1 MDASAIQAAAAATT
15 ATYRSF
21 ADATRSVLDLLE
33 RYKPGCAVYMAHL
46 DRGQF
51 IHRIVDVRGGG
62 DFGLRSNQ
70 ALPLGDAFCSHMS
83 EGRAPR
89 LCGDIGADDVYS
101 RLAMQQRVHARSYVG
116 VPLELSDGTR
126 VGSLAALSRRKNAFN
141 SADEQLLIML
151 ARVLAS
157 ELERESNAR
166 DLRRFND
173 MLRDQAKGMGAI
185 GRVAKALASGDD
197 ARQSICEA
205 ACEVMDAPV
214 AFLLEPKGRDF
225 SSTAMSGVQVQP
237 VTIQPRGDG
246 SGGGKAFTAKEA
258 YFVADAR
265 SHPALAAPLVEAT
278 SARSAVFEPI
288 LRDGE
293 VAGVLIVIWQRQLE
307 ALPEAAAGVL
317 RLVAAQAAIAIEHAG
332 LRARVQALALTD
344 ALTGLVTRRV
354 FEEELPRE
362 IARARRSDAP
372 LSIAWLDL
380 DHMSAFNMLRGEGEG
395 DRLDQGDG
403 RELARPAARRRRPGA
418 ARRRRVRPDPAEL
431 RAGRGGRGARPR
443 PRRHAARADRLGGR
457 RALERRGARGAADAA
472 GAGRAGGG
480 EVVRPQRHDSRGVTS
495 LRGQESPQVYRS
507 LLRRR
512 VPFRA

>member
-1 MDASAIQAAAAATT
+1 MDVTAIQAAAAATT

-33 RYKPGCAVYMAHL
+33 RHKPGCAVYMAHL
-46 DRGQF
+46 DSGQL

-62 DFGLRSNQ
+62 EFNLRSNQ
-70 ALPLGDAFCSHMS
+70 ALPLGDAFCSHMA
-83 EGRAPR
+83 EGRGPR
-89 LCGDIGADDVYS
+89 LCPDIGRDDVYS
-101 RLAMQQRVHARSYVG
+101 RLAMQQRVGARSYVG

-126 VGSLAALSRRKNAFN
+126 VGSLAGLSRSRNAFTA
-141 SADEQLLIML
+141 ADEQLFVML

-173 MLRDQAKGMGAI
+173 MLRDQAKGMGAM
-185 GRVAKALASGDD
+185 GRGARALGGGDD

-225 SSTAMSGVQVQP
+225 SSTAMAGVSVQP

-246 SGGGKAFTAKEA
+246 TGRAFTAKEA

-265 SHPALAAPLVEAT
+265 NHPALAAPLVEAT

-288 LRDGE
+288 LRDGV
-293 VAGVLIVIWQRQLE
+293 VAGVLIVIWQRPLD
-307 ALPEAAAGVL
+307 ALPQPAAGVL

-332 LRARVQALALTD
+332 LRARVEALALTD
-344 ALTGLVTRRV
+344 RLTGLVTRRV

-395 DRLDQGDG
+395 DRLVKETAAAWRNELRDVDS
-403 RELARPAARRRRPGA
+403 LARVDGVEFAVILPSCGLGEAVDVLD
-418 ARRRRVRPDPAEL
+418 RVRAATPRGQTASAGVALWNGEEPSELLML
-431 RAGRGGRGARPR
+431 RAQGALAAAKSSGRN
-443 PRRHAARADRLGGR
+443 
-457 RALERRGARGAADAA
+457 
-472 GAGRAGGG
+472 
-480 EVVRPQRHDSRGVTS
+480 VTIPS
-495 LRGQESPQVYRS
+495 E
-507 LLRRR
+507 
-512 VPFRA
+512 